1 MIKGRRLTK
10 QLSLLLIVAMLVTGC
25 AQQSEAMIDG
35 NNGGSYKLPEPITV
49 TKTDESKVSETFV
62 EKKSES
68 EVIGNSSIASSNKA
82 EAWDGKTKENT
93 FKGDGYDLTFQLQN
107 TWEGG
112 FTANVVIKNTG
123 AKKIRN
129 WEVDFSLPCGI
140 QQLWNAKLTGTDKSG
155 YTVSANE
162 DWNRDI
168 EVGKSVEF
176 GFNGQ
181 SNFDGF
187 PASYKLSGEL
197 VEADA
202 TPAPAATTDP
212 GVNPQDPNA
221 TPDPQETE
229 ESDATDDIEDAKVT
243 GGNQFKKHGRLKVK
257 GRYIVDKNGKAFK
270 LKGVSTHGIA
280 WFPQYVNK
288 SAFKSF
294 KKWGANAVRLACY
307 TSQGEQYNPSKD
319 WKTIDKGVKAATE
332 LGMYAIIDWHIL
344 QENNPT
350 MTTKKAKKFFKHF
363 AKKYG
368 KKTNVIFEI
377 CNEPNGCDWKD
388 VKKYAKKII
397 PIIRKYSK
405 NIIVCGTPTWS
416 QDVDTAA
423 NSRLTGKYAKN
434 VCYTIHFYAA
444 THKDNIRNKVKY
456 AFKKKLPI
464 LCTEFSI
471 CDASGNGSLD
481 KKSANTWIKLFKK
494 YKIGFFTWSLC
505 NKAESSALIK
515 SSCNKTGG
523 FKKSDLTSA
532 GKWFITKLK

>member
-1 MIKGRRLTK
+1 MLTSIKK
-10 QLSLLLIVAMLVTGC
+10 NMSLVLVTALILTGC
-25 AQQSEAMIDG
+25 GQQSDARSDG
-35 NNGGSYKLPEPITV
+35 QNSGTYKLPDPITV
-49 TKTDESKVSETFV
+49 VKDEETPKAASFE
-62 EKKSES
+62 EKKPEKATLG
-68 EVIGNSSIASSNKA
+68 EAAESNKA
-82 EAWDGKTKENT
+82 EAWDGKTMENT
-93 FKGDGYDLTFQLQN
+93 FKGDGFDVVFKLQN

-112 FTANVVIKNTG
+112 FTANVEIKNTG

-129 WEVDFSLPCGI
+129 WEVDFNLPCGI
-140 QQLWNAKLTGTDKSG
+140 RQLWNAQLSGTDSSG
-155 YTVSANE
+155 YTVKATE

-181 SNFDGF
+181 KNFDGF
-187 PASYKLSGEL
+187 PASYKLTGEL

-202 TPAPAATTDP
+202 SPAPAAT
-212 GVNPQDPNA
+212 QDPNA
-221 TPDPQETE
+221 ADPNATTDPEATDETE
-229 ESDATDDIEDAKVT
+229 DTDDIEDAEIT
-243 GGNQFKKHGRLKVK
+243 AGNQFKKHGRLKVK
-257 GRYIVDKNGKAFK
+257 GRYIVDEKGKAFK
-270 LKGVSTHGIA
+270 LKGISTHGIA

-332 LGMYAIIDWHIL
+332 LGMYVIIDWHIL

-350 MTTKKAKKFFKHF
+350 MTTSRAKKFFKHF
-363 AKKYG
+363 AQKYG
-368 KKTNVIFEI
+368 KRKNVIFEI

-388 VKKYAKKII
+388 VKKYAKKVI
-397 PIIRKYSK
+397 PVIRKYSN

-434 VCYTIHFYAA
+434 LCYTIHFYAA
-444 THKDNIRNKVKY
+444 THKDNIRDKVKY

-471 CDASGNGSLD
+471 CDASGNGALD
-481 KKSANTWIKLFKK
+481 KGSANTWIKLFKK

-515 SSCNKTGG
+515 SSCNKTGN
-523 FKKSDLTSA
+523 FKKSDLTAA
-532 GKWFITKLK
+532 GKWFISKLR

>member
-1 MIKGRRLTK
+1 MSKGRRFAG
-10 QLSLLLIVAMLVTGC
+10 QLSLLLIVAMVVTGC
-25 AQQSEAMIDG
+25 GQQSEALSG
-35 NNGGSYKLPEPITV
+35 ESNGGTYKLPEPITV
-49 TKTDESKVSETFV
+49 VEDEDTPKSATFGEKKPETVSLGGDETAESK
-62 EKKSES
+62 
-68 EVIGNSSIASSNKA
+68 KA
-82 EAWDGKTKENT
+82 EPWDGKTKENT
-93 FKGDGYDLTFQLQN
+93 FKGDGFDITFQLQN

-112 FTANVVIKNTG
+112 FTANVVIENTG
-123 AKKIRN
+123 VKKIRN
-129 WEVDFSLPCGI
+129 WEVEFSLPCGI
-140 QQLWNAKLTGTDKSG
+140 MSIWNAQFSGTDVGGYVVKS
-155 YTVSANE
+155 SE

-168 EVGKSVEF
+168 EVGKTVEF

-181 SNFDGF
+181 KNFDGF
-187 PASYKLSGEL
+187 PAAYKLSGEL
-197 VEADA
+197 VDADA
-202 TPAPAATTDP
+202 TPAPAATK
-212 GVNPQDPNA
+212 NPNQDDPNA
-221 TPDPQETE
+221 SASPGAEDAEVDPDDE
-229 ESDATDDIEDAKVT
+229 IEDAVVT
-243 GGNQFKKHGRLKVK
+243 GGNQFKKHGRLKIK
-257 GRYIVDKNGKAFK
+257 GRYIVDESGKSFK

-307 TSQGEQYNPSKD
+307 TSEGGEMYNPSKD

-344 QENNPT
+344 MENNPT
-350 MTTKKAKKFFKHF
+350 MTTSKAKKFFKHF

-368 KKTNVIFEI
+368 KTKNVIFEI
-377 CNEPNGCDWKD
+377 CNEPNGCEWKD

-405 NIIVCGTPTWS
+405 NIIVVGTPTWS

-423 NSRLTGKYAKN
+423 NDRLTGKYAKN

-444 THKDNIRNKVKY
+444 THKDNIRDKVKY

-471 CDASGNGSLD
+471 CDASGNGALD
-481 KKSANTWIKLFKK
+481 KTSANTWIKLFKK
-494 YKIGFFTWSLC
+494 LKIGFFTWSLC

-532 GKWFITKLK
+532 GKWFISKLK

>member
-1 MIKGRRLTK
+1 MKK
-10 QLSLLLIVAMLVTGC
+10 HLSLLLVVALLITGC
-25 AQQSEAMIDG
+25 GQASEARVDG
-35 NNGGSYKLPEPITV
+35 QNGGSYKLPDPITAV
-49 TKTDESKVSETFV
+49 DDSKNDKTSGTFE
-62 EKKSES
+62 EKKTETVSLGGVE
-68 EVIGNSSIASSNKA
+68 ETAEDAKA
-82 EAWDGKTKENT
+82 EAWDGTTKENT
-93 FKGDGYDLTFQLQN
+93 FKGDGFEVNFQLQN
-107 TWEGG
+107 TWDSG

-123 AKKIRN
+123 TKKIRN
-129 WEVDFSLPCGI
+129 WEVEFNLPCGI
-140 QQLWNAKLTGTDKSG
+140 QQLWNAQLSGTDTAG
-155 YTVSANE
+155 YTVKSSE

-168 EVGKSVEF
+168 EVGKTVEF

-181 SNFDGF
+181 KAFDGF
-187 PASYKLSGEL
+187 PATYKLSGEL

-202 TPAPAATTDP
+202 TPVPAAT
-212 GVNPQDPNA
+212 QDPNGNNQN
-221 TPDPQETE
+221 PQATE
-229 ESDATDDIEDAKVT
+229 EPDVDPDDEIEDAIVT
-243 GGNQFKKHGRLKVK
+243 TGNQFKKHGRLKVK
-257 GRYIVDKNGKAFK
+257 GRYIVDEKGKAFK

-294 KKWGANAVRLACY
+294 KNWGANAVRLACY

-350 MTTKKAKKFFKHF
+350 MTTSKAKKFFRHF

-368 KKTNVIFEI
+368 KTKNVIFEI

-397 PIIRKYSK
+397 PIIRKYSN
-405 NIIVCGTPTWS
+405 NIIVVGTPTWS

-444 THKDNIRNKVKY
+444 THKDNIRDKVKY

-471 CDASGNGSLD
+471 CDASGNGALD
-481 KKSANTWIKLFKK
+481 KGSANTWIKLFKK

-515 SSCNKTGG
+515 SSCNKTGN
-523 FKKSDLTSA
+523 FKKSNLTAA
-532 GKWFITKLK
+532 GKWFISKLK